1 MFQYS
6 LPLQSHHPHRRR
18 RRHVVH
24 NMMDDSSQHAAADD
38 DTVPEE
44 WNELLERGIKAIGIS
59 ISITHH
65 NSSKIQ
71 SCWNFRINW
80 KDGHGQTMLI
90 CAVAQLRLEI
100 AKELIRHGA
109 NVNSGKDKVHG
120 FTALMHAVRYL
131 E

>member
-1 MFQYS
+1 MSLILCS
-6 LPLQSHHPHRRR
+6 LPSQSQHPYR
-18 RRHVVH
+18 RRHDVH
-24 NMMDDSSQHAAADD
+24 NMMDDSSPHAAADD

-59 ISITHH
+59 ISITH

-71 SCWNFRINW
+71 SCWNLRINW